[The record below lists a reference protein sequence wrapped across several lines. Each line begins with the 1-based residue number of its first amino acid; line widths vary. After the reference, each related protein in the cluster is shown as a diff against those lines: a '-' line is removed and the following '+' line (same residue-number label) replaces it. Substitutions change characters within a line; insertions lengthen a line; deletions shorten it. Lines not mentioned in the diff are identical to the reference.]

1 MSSGS
6 DLDAQVI
13 SCLQATLDPHEAT
26 RRAAEEQ
33 LKSLYQH
40 PEGGLS
46 LTRILA
52 DYNVSLPQRQSAGI
66 LLQKYIDKHWSA
78 CSDAYEPPATPSE
91 AKAAIRPMLLRA
103 LSDRERKVR
112 TAAAFA
118 CSTVARSDW
127 PDDWPTLLSELITL
141 LQTGSPDAVHGA
153 MRVVTE
159 FVKNELSED
168 QLVPVVRDLVPALL
182 SILGSPGVH
191 SFLTRAETV
200 AVYRQVVTL
209 LEMLKE
215 EHPQAVRQ
223 ALNSMAPV
231 WFDAFTQLL
240 SVDAAVDLQT
250 SWESLALRIRIF
262 RVLLQFQTKFPR
274 YIAPHIPTFL
284 RLSIL
289 NLTSLLPA
297 FNRYYVSSD
306 PDSPD
311 PPIPEDSYQVK
322 MDLDDLAS
330 AIFEYL
336 EPTVRSKDAQEILL
350 NASEER
356 GTAVME
362 TIVGLVLTYTQVT
375 RQQEEEWLEDANAF
389 VEDEDEDNFE
399 YSLRII
405 GHDLMGSMIDKWPR
419 PVGAVVNEIAKRRV
433 HESAAAHASGNA
445 DWWKPLE
452 TMLGLLGGI
461 ADDLTNLLEQ
471 DSDAGR
477 QPTLDLAYFFDQVIP
492 SLLVQTD
499 APFLQGR
506 AFVFASQF
514 ASPLS
519 DNVAQHYLNATVEAL
534 SSENISVPVK
544 ISAVKTIRNFCRHV
558 DSSIMSA
565 QAPKVLSLLLPVLW
579 GMTNETLYLIL
590 ETIHSVVSLDKAAL
604 NAESTNAICEHVYNE
619 WLKNTTDPIFTAI
632 TEELVESIASSPN
645 PSAISTLVNFLS
657 PRLAELITQPV
668 DEDTLHVPGEAI
680 QLANAIVRPRG
691 GPLEAEYIG
700 TVTVAVMKVLEQTD
714 DMEVIQ
720 RGMLHLTYIVRKDC
734 DKLIEWHA
742 PDGTNGIARIF
753 GLLGRFLAP
762 TFSESGGIFV
772 GDLVMH
778 LFRKAGSAIAPVLGD
793 LLSAMA
799 SRLATAQ
806 TDSFIQSMIIPFA
819 YLFGTEYTE
828 ESLALLQSFQ
838 PVTVGPGQ
846 TAPALDLVLQKWSDV
861 ADTITGSWNIRVND
875 LGLCKL
881 FSAGSPALNRVRVKG
896 DLLITDANRNRIM
909 TRSRTLAQPNTYS
922 EIPFPIKALK
932 LLLKDVQVEGKGKG
946 KSKGGLDVPEDDG
959 DEEWDDDDL
968 LAGPAPD
975 DEFALLSD
983 WLDAGPNASD
993 AQDDDEDLKADPL
1006 AQIDMGEHIT
1016 ETLRSCYASNAN
1028 GMHEMVGALSA
1039 EEKGVLQGVLTL

>member
-1 MSSGS
+1 MSSGQ

-13 SCLQATLDPHEAT
+13 ACLQATLDPNEAT
-26 RRAAEEQ
+26 RRAAEDQ
-33 LKSLYQH
+33 LTALYQH
-40 PEGGLS
+40 LEGGLS
-46 LTRILA
+46 LARILA
-52 DYNVSLPQRQSAGI
+52 DYNVALPQRQSAGI
-66 LLQKYIDKHWSA
+66 LLQKYIDRHWSA
-78 CSDAYEPPATPSE
+78 MSDAFEPPATPSE
-91 AKAAIRPMLLRA
+91 VKDLIRPMLLRA

-118 CSTVARSDW
+118 CSTVARFDW
-127 PDDWPTLLSELITL
+127 PDDWPSLLSELTRM

-182 SILGSPGVH
+182 AVLGSPGAH
-191 SFLTRAETV
+191 SFLTRADTV
-200 AVYRQVVTL
+200 AVYRHIVTL
-209 LEMLKE
+209 LEMLKD

-223 ALNSMAPV
+223 ALDGMAPV

-284 RLSIL
+284 RLAIL

-297 FNRYYVSSD
+297 FNRYYISSD
-306 PDSPD
+306 PESPD
-311 PPIPEDSYQVK
+311 PPLPEDSFQVK

-330 AIFEYL
+330 SIFEYL
-336 EPTVRSKDAQEILL
+336 EPTVRSKEAKDILL
-350 NASEER
+350 NAAEDR

-419 PVGAVVNEIAKRRV
+419 PVGFVVNEIAKRRV
-433 HESAAAHASGNA
+433 QESAAAHTSGNA

-461 ADDLTNLLEQ
+461 ADDLTNLLEE
-471 DSDAGR
+471 DRDEGR

-514 ASPLS
+514 ASQLS
-519 DNVAQHYLNATVEAL
+519 GNVAQHYLNATVEAL
-534 SSENISVPVK
+534 SSDNIAIPVK

-558 DSSIMSA
+558 DAAIMA
-565 QAPKVLSLLLPVLW
+565 PQAPKVLSLLLPVLW
-579 GMTNETLYLIL
+579 GMTHETLYLVL
-590 ETIHSVVSLDKAAL
+590 ETIHSVVSLDKSSL
-604 NAESTNAICEHVYNE
+604 TAESTNAICEHVYNE

-632 TEELVESIASSPN
+632 TEELVESIATS
-645 PSAISTLVNFLS
+645 PSAAAVSTL
-657 PRLAELITQPV
+657 PV
-668 DEDTLHVPGEAI
+668 DEDTLHIPGEAI
-680 QLANAIVRPRG
+680 QLANAIVKPRA
-691 GPLEAEYIG
+691 GPLEPEYIG
-700 TVTVAVMKVLEQTD
+700 TVTVVVMKVLEQTD
-714 DMEVIQ
+714 DMEAIQ

-734 DKLIEWHA
+734 NKLIQWHA

-762 TFSESGGIFV
+762 TFSESGGLFV

-793 LLSAMA
+793 LLNAMA
-799 SRLATAQ
+799 SRLGTAQ
-806 TDSFIQSMIIPFA
+806 TDSFVQSMVIPFA

-828 ESLALLQSFQ
+828 QVLQLLQSFQ
-838 PVTVGPGQ
+838 PVTVSPGE
-846 TAPALDLVLQKWSDV
+846 TVPALDLVLQKWCDV

-881 FSAGSPALNRVRVKG
+881 FTVGSPAVSRVVVKG

-909 TRSRTLAQPNTYS
+909 TRSRTRAQPNTYS
-922 EIPFPIKALK
+922 QVTFPVKALK
-932 LLLKDVQVEGKGKG
+932 LLLKDVQAEGKGKG
-946 KSKGGLDVPEDDG
+946 KSTGLDVPQDDG

-1006 AQIDMGEHIT
+1006 AQIDMGAHIT
-1016 ETLRSCYASNAN
+1016 DTLRQCYTSNAN
-1028 GMHEMVGALSA
+1028 GMHEMVDALSS
-1039 EEKGVLQGVLTL
+1039 EEKGVLQSVLTL